1 MNTILN
7 PKTVTTEATTR
18 TDPHVY
24 EIGAAMDV
32 LAQNVAAQAGYLDST
47 INVIA
52 KAKQDY
58 EGGPFAVMFK
68 VMDKMDAVTID
79 SLPNPDSETGNN
91 PGKYKIRIM
100 GNKGKPVVKE
110 KKFYHVLSDRLPGNV
125 VKQQRIDML
134 ELSMKDPVQ
143 FNLSSVPQDIK
154 DMDVSRRKAE
164 ISRLEGELS
173 TSRTN
178 VLAAFELLFH
188 IRNANSLAG
197 VQVEVLYAVNDKGE
211 LMDGSDEGH
220 PAIVENTKT
229 PIVVTTTVEG
239 RKGKDTTMLS
249 VGSFK
254 KLRPD
259 VAREKQGTYAA
270 FIDSAPETKR
280 GTKGEATD
288 QTGGSKPELINTN
301 DTFIARMVDV
311 HDYIDVIMSDSKQTN
326 FAALIGLLNK
336 KEGSADLLIT
346 MTEVRDGLTAL
357 LNKVYKAGE
366 RYTEYTTARLA
377 AEDNKAA

>member
-7 PKTVTTEATTR
+7 PKAVTETATR
-18 TDPHVY
+18 IDPLTY

-68 VMDKMDAVTID
+68 VMDKMDATTID
-79 SLPNPDSETGNN
+79 SLPDPDSETGNN

-164 ISRLEGELS
+164 ISKLEGELS

-178 VLAAFELLFH
+178 VLQAFELLFH

-211 LMDGSDEGH
+211 LMDGSDEEH

-229 PIVVTTTVEG
+229 PIVITTTVEG

-259 VAREKQGTYAA
+259 VAREKQGTYQA
-270 FIDSAPETKR
+270 FIDSAPESKR

-301 DTFIARMVDV
+301 DTLMARLVDV
-311 HDYIDVIMSDSKQTN
+311 HDYLDVIMSDSKQTN
-326 FAALIGLLNK
+326 WAALIGLLNK
-336 KEGSADLLIT
+336 KEGSADALIT
-346 MTEVRDGLTAL
+346 ITEIRDGLTAL
-357 LNKVYKAGE
+357 LNKVHKAGE
-366 RYTEYTTARLA
+366 RYIEYTTARSE
-377 AEDNKAA
+377 AESKVA